1 VIENDEV
8 DAMKAA
14 VLAVDGGNSKADVAL
29 VGGGGELLGAVR
41 GPTVS
46 HQAVGLEAGM
56 TRLDDL
62 VRETARRA
70 ELPTDGRTAFADIG
84 VYSLAGADYPSDVS
98 MLEGELAARG
108 LAATDVVINDTFGAL
123 RAGTDRDWGIVL
135 ICGQGIN
142 AAAIAPDGR
151 RARFDALG
159 EISGDWGG
167 GTSIGQAGLAAA
179 VRATDGRGPRTRLE
193 RDVPLHFGLTEP
205 AELTRALYEGRI
217 RMARLSELPPVVFAA
232 AIDADE
238 AARSIVERLAEEL
251 ATMAGALIRRLDMA
265 GLDPDVVLAG
275 GVFRTN
281 DQRFFDSIRER
292 ITAVAPRATLA
303 RLSTPPVTG
312 AALLG
317 LDRLLGRPVDAETA
331 ARLRAALAD
340 WSAAQV

>member
-1 VIENDEV
+1 
-8 DAMKAA
+8 MKAA

-29 VGGGGELLGAVR
+29 VGSAGELLGAVR
-41 GPTVS
+41 GPTIS
-46 HQAVGLEAGM
+46 HQAVGIDAGM
-56 TRLDDL
+56 ERLAEL

-70 ELPTDGRTAFADIG
+70 ELPSNGRAPFAEIG

-98 MLEGELAARG
+98 LLEGELAARG
-108 LAATDVVINDTFGAL
+108 LTMSDVVINDSFGAL
-123 RAGTDRDWGIVL
+123 RAGTDRDWGLVL
-135 ICGQGIN
+135 ICGQGVN

-179 VRATDGRGPRTRLE
+179 VRAADGRGQRTRLE
-193 RDVPLHFGLTEP
+193 RDIPAHFGLSEP
-205 AELTRALYEGRI
+205 AELTRALYEGRL

-232 AIDADE
+232 AMDGDV
-238 AARSIVERLAEEL
+238 AARSIIERLAEEL
-251 ATMAGALIRRLDMA
+251 ATMAIALVRRLDLD

-281 DQRFFDSIRER
+281 DEKFFDSIRAR
-292 ITAVAPRATLA
+292 IGTVAPRARLA
-303 RLSTPPVTG
+303 RLATPPVTG

-317 LDRLLGRPVDAETA
+317 LDRLHDGPVDAETA
-331 ARLRAALAD
+331 GTLRTALAE
-340 WSAAQV
+340 WSRRQA

>member
-1 VIENDEV
+1 
-8 DAMKAA
+8 MKAA

-29 VGGGGELLGAVR
+29 VGAGGELLGAVR

-46 HQAVGLEAGM
+46 HQAVGIEAGM
-56 TRLDDL
+56 DRLADL

-70 ELPTDGRTAFADIG
+70 ELPSDGRAPVADVG
-84 VYSLAGADYPSDVS
+84 VYSLAGADYPSDVRL
-98 MLEGELAARG
+98 LERELATRG
-108 LAATDVVINDTFGAL
+108 LSASHVVINDTFGAL
-123 RAGTDRDWGIVL
+123 RAGTDREWGLVL

-142 AAAIAPDGR
+142 AAGVAPDGR

-167 GTSIGQAGLAAA
+167 GTSIGEAALAAA

-193 RDVPLHFGLTEP
+193 NEVPAHFGLAEP

-232 AIDADE
+232 AVGGDE

-251 ATMAGALIRRLDMA
+251 ATMAIALIKRLQLDRV
-265 GLDPDVVLAG
+265 DPDVVLAG
-275 GVFRTN
+275 GIFRTT
-281 DQRFFDSIRER
+281 DAAFFGSLRER
-292 ITAVAPRATLA
+292 IGAVAADA
-303 RLSTPPVTG
+303 RLVRLTTPPVTG

-317 LDRLLGRPVDAETA
+317 LDRLRGSVVDAETA
-331 ARLRAALAD
+331 GRLRTALAD
-340 WSAAQV
+340 WSGAEA